1 MRVTATQGNGSP
13 ARRHG
18 RSDGVHGSGL
28 NFSVGPADEPC
39 VADVLSQSEID
50 ALLSAISSGDVDAAE
65 MREER
70 DAHQVRPFDFTRP
83 SKFSKDQLRILK
95 MIHEVFCRSAQTQ
108 LSALLRTAVEI
119 EVVTADQ
126 MAYGELINSM
136 PTPSLINVVTMD
148 PLEGNAI
155 LDINLP
161 IVFSIIDRLVGG
173 PGTHRPRLRE
183 LTEIELALMQ
193 NVTDA
198 MLRSFS
204 DAWATIAPVQMR
216 SVATEMNPQFAQVV
230 PHSDM
235 VVLVS
240 FEVRV
245 GAAAGTMALCVPY
258 ILLEPVIGKLTAQS
272 YLSTLADSAAPD
284 MRDDITASLAA
295 VEVPVSA
302 ELGHAQLHVA
312 ELLALAPGD
321 VIALSSAP
329 GADVGVRVGRRLAF
343 RAQAGI
349 RGRRAAV
356 QITGVVDDAERSSE

>member
-1 MRVTATQGNGSP
+1 M
-13 ARRHG
+13 
-18 RSDGVHGSGL
+18 
-28 NFSVGPADEPC
+28 
-39 VADVLSQSEID
+39 ADVLSQSEID

-65 MREER
+65 MRDEPG
-70 DAHQVRPFDFTRP
+70 APHVRPFDFTRP

-95 MIHEVFCRSAQTQ
+95 MMHEVFCRSAQTQ
-108 LSALLRTAVEI
+108 LSALLRSSVEI

-198 MLRSFS
+198 LLRSFS

-235 VVLVS
+235 VVLLS
-240 FEVRV
+240 FEIRV
-245 GAAAGTMALCVPY
+245 GAATGTMALCVPY

-302 ELGHAQLHVA
+302 ELGHAELHVA
-312 ELLALAPGD
+312 DLLALAPGD
-321 VIALSSAP
+321 VIALSSSP

-343 RAQAGI
+343 RAQAGT

-356 QITGVVDDAERSSE
+356 QITGVVDDAERTSE